1 MHHFLISSDFWF
13 LENKSILD
21 DVIAFDI
28 EVNSILNATSMEKCI
43 DKINKIVIIKNK
55 GRPGEDDIV
64 LLIKEAEK
72 LKEEDNNA
80 KERIEDKN
88 TLEQYAYQI
97 KITLKDEKLKDKFS
111 KDEKKETNWC
121 KCRWN
126 T

>member
-1 MHHFLISSDFWF
+1 
-13 LENKSILD
+13 
-21 DVIAFDI
+21 
-28 EVNSILNATSMEKCI
+28 MEKFI

-55 GRPGEDDIV
+55 GRPGKDDIV

-111 KDEKKETNWC
+111 KDEKKKKQIDVNVD
-121 KCRWN
+121 KILK
-126 T
+126 